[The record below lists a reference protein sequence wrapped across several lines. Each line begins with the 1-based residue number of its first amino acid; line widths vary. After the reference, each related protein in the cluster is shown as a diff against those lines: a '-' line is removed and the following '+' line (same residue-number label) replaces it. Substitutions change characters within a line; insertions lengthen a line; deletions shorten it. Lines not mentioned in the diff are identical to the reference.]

1 MGGADYDTL
10 ERLWRMGLFAGRLES
25 LDRDC
30 RADSARERQLMSHAD
45 SPPSSQRSLEVVRRG
60 FGQVP
65 VLVVGDLI
73 LDRYAW
79 GDVTRISPEAPVPVV
94 RWQRQTEQLGGA
106 ANVAANLAGLGA
118 RVTVAGFV
126 GADAEGL
133 QLLHLLSALP
143 SATEFVLRL
152 PDRPTT
158 TKTRVIGGHQQM
170 LRLDRED
177 DRPPPAPDQTR
188 LLDAVAQAMRARPAA
203 VILSDYAKGVI
214 GEEVAKLVIEEARR
228 LDLPVFVDPKGRDYS
243 KYRGATALTPN
254 RAELALACGLH
265 SGPVEE
271 LLRSGARLRQDLDL
285 GFLAVTRGEEGI
297 TLIEPGAVSHIPAVA
312 QRVFDV
318 SGAGDTVIATL
329 TAGIAAG
336 LSRLEAIH
344 LANLAAGIVVGK
356 VGTVPVDAEGLL
368 EALSAEAALR

>member
-1 MGGADYDTL
+1 MPQADL
-10 ERLWRMGLFAGRLES
+10 
-25 LDRDC
+25 
-30 RADSARERQLMSHAD
+30 
-45 SPPSSQRSLEVVRRG
+45 PPSNYRSLEVVRRA
-60 FGQVP
+60 FGGVP

-79 GDVTRISPEAPVPVV
+79 GEVTRISPEAPVPVV

-106 ANVAANLAGLGA
+106 ANVAANLTGLGA
-118 RVTVAGFV
+118 QVMVAGFV

-133 QLLHLLSALP
+133 QLLYLLSALP
-143 SATEFVLRL
+143 SATEYVLRL

-158 TKTRVIGGHQQM
+158 TKTRVIGGHQQIV
-170 LRLDRED
+170 RLDRED
-177 DRPPPAPDQTR
+177 DRPAAAADR
-188 LLDAVAQAMRARPAA
+188 ALLRDAVVRAIGTKPAA

-214 GEEVAKLVIEEARR
+214 SEPVAKAVIEEARR
-228 LDLPVFVDPKGRDYS
+228 LGIPVFVDPKGRDYS
-243 KYRGATALTPN
+243 KYRGAAALTPN
-254 RAELALACGLH
+254 RAELALACGVPAE
-265 SGPVEE
+265 PVEE
-271 LLRSGARLRQDLDL
+271 LLRAGAKLRQDLDL

-297 TLIEPGAVSHIPAVA
+297 TLIEPEAVAHVPAVA

-356 VGTVPVDAEGLL
+356 VGTVPVDRAGLL
-368 EALSAEAALR
+368 EALAGEATSKQALKNSIDN

>member
-1 MGGADYDTL
+1 M
-10 ERLWRMGLFAGRLES
+10 
-25 LDRDC
+25 
-30 RADSARERQLMSHAD
+30 
-45 SPPSSQRSLEVVRRG
+45 VRRG
-60 FGQVP
+60 FGRVP

-79 GDVTRISPEAPVPVV
+79 GEVTRISPEAPVPVV

-118 RVTVAGFV
+118 QVTVAGFV

-133 QLLHLLSALP
+133 QLLQLLSALP
-143 SATEFVLRL
+143 SATECVLRL
-152 PDRPTT
+152 PERPTT

-177 DRPPPAPDQTR
+177 DRPAPARDQAR
-188 LLDAVAQAMRARPAA
+188 LLDAVAQAIETKPAA

-214 GEEVAKLVIEEARR
+214 GERVAKAVIDEARR
-228 LDLPVFVDPKGRDYS
+228 LGIPVFVDPKGRDYS

-254 RAELALACGLH
+254 RAELALACGGP
-265 SGPVEE
+265 SEPVEE
-271 LLRSGARLRQDLDL
+271 LLRSGTRLRQDLDL

-297 TLIEPGAVSHIPAVA
+297 TLIEPGAVSHVPAVA
-312 QRVFDV
+312 QKVFDV

-356 VGTVPVDAEGLL
+356 VGTVPVDRAGLL
-368 EALSAEAALR
+368 EVLTAEATSKQAAGPGMSFLRGVESRKLKVESRCSRS